1 MDRVLYTKY
10 NSLRRPEYRL
20 TTEINDGDQGKWVE
34 KRAAGPAAETQLDR
48 IMASRE
54 LALRLYRDIRVID
67 AKREKGRIVFPFISG
82 RSLADRIETDAL
94 DRDRFVRQVNEL
106 FDLVLDA
113 KEACVCSFEPTEA
126 FKAVF
131 GDKYPENARA
141 LCPANIDSI
150 FSNFIETEDGLV
162 CIDYEWVFDF
172 PVPTDFIRYRVL
184 FHLYNEWEKSLF
196 DGITREE
203 LMGWFGISEEDQK
216 TFWSME
222 SAFQQTVH
230 GKKWAYHYL
239 GRYNKKVISVAQMD
253 EEINGQKELIRE
265 KDQHI
270 DNISRKVESLEE
282 TMREKDVHIANRE
295 QQIETLEET
304 MREKDA
310 HIANRERQIE
320 TLEGSVHDKDVHIR
334 NIEQIN
340 RDREAQIADLQ
351 HKYDEISNAFF
362 WRITAPARKLLIHT
376 RTAVQKSGRLY
387 FGLRCVKAGLRRG
400 PEGIRELMNEREKG
414 KIPPGWPTKEEARQ
428 QRETRFS
435 RNIRFSILVPLYNT
449 PVEYLTAMIQ
459 SVQAQTYRNWE
470 LCLADGSDA
479 EHGEVRKIC
488 RKFARRDRRIKY
500 QKLDQ
505 NRGISENTNACIAV
519 ATGDYIGLFDHDDLL
534 HPSALF
540 EDMKAICEQDADFI
554 YTDENTFHETPADA
568 YWPHYKP
575 DYAPDTLRSYNYICH
590 FTVFARS
597 LLDQTGP
604 FRKEFDGSQDYD
616 LILRL
621 TEKAKHIVHIPRVL
635 YYWRSHANSTA
646 SDISAKPYTM
656 TAARK
661 ALAEH
666 LERVGLKGEVSDST
680 IPSTYRIRYEIE
692 GEPLVSIVIP
702 TMDHVDDLRK
712 CVESIRDRSTWKRWE
727 IIIVENNSKEQET
740 FDYYNE
746 LKDDSRIRVVTWE
759 KGFNFSGICNLGAA
773 RAKGDYILL
782 LNNDMEVITP
792 DWLEQMLMF
801 AQRDD
806 VGAVGAMLYYPDDTI
821 QHAGVILGIGGVGG
835 HSHKYFKR
843 GDYGYASRLTIA
855 QNLSAVTAAC
865 ILMPRRVWEEVGG
878 LDEGYA
884 VAFNDVDLCMRIRE
898 AGYLIIWTP
907 YAELYHYESKSRGYE
922 DSPEKQMR
930 FKSEIDRF
938 LARWQGELDAGDP
951 YYNPNLT
958 LDHEDFSF
966 RDPEGQ

>member
-1 MDRVLYTKY
+1 MDRVLYAKY

-20 TTEINDGDQGKWVE
+20 TTEIHDGDQGKWVE
-34 KRAAGPAAETQLDR
+34 KRAAGPAAEAQLDR
-48 IMASRE
+48 ITANRE
-54 LALRLYRDIRVID
+54 LALRLYRKIRVAD
-67 AKREKGRIVFPFISG
+67 ARREKGRIVIPFISG
-82 RSLADRIETDAL
+82 RSLADRIDTDIL
-94 DRDRFVRQVNEL
+94 DRECFVRQVNEL

-113 KEACVCSFEPTEA
+113 KEECSCSFEPTEA
-126 FKAVF
+126 FRAVF
-131 GDKYPENARA
+131 GNKYPEKARA

-162 CIDYEWVFDF
+162 CLDYEWVFDF
-172 PVPTDFIRYRVL
+172 PIPVDFIRYRVL
-184 FHLYNEWEKSLF
+184 FHLFNEREKSLF

-203 LMGWFGISEEDQK
+203 LMDWFGIGEKDREI
-216 TFWSME
+216 FWSME
-222 SAFQQTVH
+222 SAFQQAVH

-239 GRYNKKVISVAQMD
+239 GRYNKKVISVEKMD
-253 EEINGQKELIRE
+253 EEISEQKELIRE

-270 DNISRKVESLEE
+270 VNISRQV
-282 TMREKDVHIANRE
+282 
-295 QQIETLEET
+295 
-304 MREKDA
+304 
-310 HIANRERQIE
+310 E
-320 TLEGSVHDKDVHIR
+320 TLEGVITDKDRHIANKDQKIGRLEGAIHDKDVHIR

-340 RDREAQIADLQ
+340 RDREAQINDLQ
-351 HKYDEISNAFF
+351 HRYDEISNAFF
-362 WRITAPARKLLIHT
+362 WRITGPVRKLLIHI
-376 RTAVQKSGRLY
+376 RLLLQRCGGLY
-387 FGLRCVKAGLRRG
+387 FGLRCLKAGLRRG
-400 PEGIRELMNEREKG
+400 PAGIRALQDQKDRENN
-414 KIPPGWPTKEEARQ
+414 PPTWPTRSEAKLL
-428 QRETRFS
+428 RETRFS
-435 RNIRFSILVPLYNT
+435 RDVRFSILVPLYNT
-449 PVEYLTAMIQ
+449 PVEYLKAMIE
-459 SVQAQTYRNWE
+459 SVRAQTYQNWE

-479 EHGEVRKIC
+479 ERGEVCKTC
-488 RKFARRDRRIKY
+488 RKYARRDRRIKY
-500 QKLDQ
+500 QKLDR
-505 NRGISENTNACIAV
+505 NLGISENTNACISM
-519 ATGDYIGLFDHDDLL
+519 ATGDYIGLFDHDDIL
-534 HPSALF
+534 HPCALY
-540 EDMKAICEQDADFI
+540 EDMKAICEQEADFV

-575 DYAPDTLRSYNYICH
+575 DYSPDTLRSYNYICH

-597 LLDQTGP
+597 LLEQTGA
-604 FRKEFDGSQDYD
+604 FRKAFDGSQDYD

-621 TEKAKHIVHIPRVL
+621 TEKAKHIVHIPKVL

-646 SDISAKPYTM
+646 SDIAAKPYTM
-656 TAARK
+656 AAARK

-666 LERVGLKGEVSDST
+666 LERVGLKGEVSDSV
-680 IPSTYRIRYEIE
+680 IPSTYKIQYEIE

-702 TMDHVDDLRK
+702 TMDHVEDLRK
-712 CVESIRDRSTWKRWE
+712 CVDSIRNRSTWKRWE
-727 IIIVENNSKEQET
+727 IIIVENNSREKAT
-740 FDYYNE
+740 FAYYDE
-746 LKDDSRIRVVTWE
+746 LKDDSRISVVTWE

-801 AQRDD
+801 AQRGD

-865 ILMPRRVWEEVGG
+865 ILMPRRVWEEVEG

-884 VAFNDVDLCMRIRE
+884 VAFNDVDLCLKIRK
-898 AGYLIIWTP
+898 AGYLIVWTP

-922 DSPEKQMR
+922 DSPEKQER
-930 FKSEIDRF
+930 FKGEIDRF
-938 LARWQGELDAGDP
+938 LAKWRKELDAGDP

-958 LDHEDFSF
+958 LIHEDFSF
-966 RDPEGQ
+966 KPSEGQ